1 MMDSLEEFFKICQ
14 RHSDRLSWS
23 ISYLSKYYPFSADT
37 LEELDD
43 TELAILDQ
51 FSTRY
56 SKLQDLMGAKLFPAI
71 LELVKEQGDLNT
83 FLDKVNRLEK
93 IGAIPS
99 ADHWLLMREM
109 RNAFSHEYPDDTEL
123 QSATINK
130 AIILA
135 RDLLAVLVGLDD
147 FCSRYR

>member
-1 MMDSLEEFFKICQ
+1 M
-14 RHSDRLSWS
+14 
-23 ISYLSKYYPFSADT
+23 
-37 LEELDD
+37 
-43 TELAILDQ
+43 
-51 FSTRY
+51 
-56 SKLQDLMGAKLFPAI
+56 
-71 LELVKEQGDLNT
+71 
-83 FLDKVNRLEK
+83 DKVNRLEK